1 MKKPLRHRNSSK
13 MCGLFTVTYKNAS
26 KQKTCYEMDRYL
38 KDEPKQ
44 KNFKSESADLT
55 PWEFL
60 TSGRPLTGS
69 WSVKVDQLCFD
80 ELLHDRNL
88 DTLSMSSSSS
98 TCSGKSWD
106 SSISCSLLVKKETI
120 EDDYEDSDSNDEKLM
135 SCSNIH
141 NNYINHNN
149 ITKIFHKNNSNR
161 TNINNSFNNNNKT
174 IQVIKGSNKISNST
188 IELVIARSPPSSPL
202 VTNQLSGTTLST
214 MLMPAALQS
223 GQNHETLTPPSSPES
238 SSKCSNSKN
247 LTIREMEP
255 EQLALIENQGIFRV
269 SSSGTTLTRN
279 TIVRLSN
286 TKNSFGVTKILQMNP
301 NFHSTIAQSGKSN
314 GQGNN
319 SSHSVLTTTASLKQ
333 SQRHQDHSPDS
344 RRRIHKCQFLGCKK
358 VYTKSSHLK
367 AHQRTHTGEKPY
379 KCSWEGCEWRFAR
392 SDELTRHYRK
402 HTGAKPFKCRHC
414 ERCFSRSDHLALHM
428 KRHI

>member
-1 MKKPLRHRNSSK
+1 
-13 MCGLFTVTYKNAS
+13 
-26 KQKTCYEMDRYL
+26 MDRYL

-44 KNFKSESADLT
+44 KSFKSEPEDLT

-60 TSGRPLTGS
+60 TSGRPLNGS

-80 ELLHDRNL
+80 ELLNDRNL

-106 SSISCSLLVKKETI
+106 SSISCSLLVKKERI
-120 EDDYEDSDSNDEKLM
+120 DDDYDDSDSNDEKLM
-135 SCSNIH
+135 RSCSNIH

-149 ITKIFHKNNSNR
+149 VTKIFHKNNNSNS
-161 TNINNSFNNNNKT
+161 NINKSFNNNKT
-174 IQVIKGSNKISNST
+174 IQVIKGSNKNSNST

-214 MLMPAALQS
+214 MLMPPALQS

-238 SSKCSNSKN
+238 SNKCSNSKN

-255 EQLALIENQGIFRV
+255 EQLALIENQGIYRV
-269 SSSGTTLTRN
+269 SSTGTTLTRN

-314 GQGNN
+314 GQGNI
-319 SSHSVLTTTASLKQ
+319 SSHSGWILFLKHFLEFQ
-333 SQRHQDHSPDS
+333 QGL
-344 RRRIHKCQFLGCKK
+344 KCFYFCL
-358 VYTKSSHLK
+358 
-367 AHQRTHTGEKPY
+367 
-379 KCSWEGCEWRFAR
+379 
-392 SDELTRHYRK
+392 
-402 HTGAKPFKCRHC
+402 
-414 ERCFSRSDHLALHM
+414 
-428 KRHI
+428 